1 MDSNAHLPKNSH
13 VNVHKPAHGPGLH
26 LTPGIHD
33 PTRPYEP
40 SNPLAWGPKGEWGPK
55 KGDEAQKYEA
65 QYAATMSYQNQEG
78 ACAAARRDATGE
90 T

>member
-1 MDSNAHLPKNSH
+1 MATAADAHKLPRNTH
-13 VNVHKPAHGPGLH
+13 VNVHKPPAGV
-26 LTPGIHD
+26 TPGIHTPD
-33 PTRPYEP
+33 VPYAP

-65 QYAATMSYQNQEG
+65 QYAATMSYHNQEG
-78 ACAAARRDATGE
+78 ACAAARRDATGK